1 MTRSY
6 HSPLW
11 LILFIASLAFSACV
25 DDNFND
31 IDTSITYDADFSLP
45 LGNSAPTLGD
55 FLDTINLIPIPP
67 WVDKNTVSFFLYDS
81 IYYYSPGRITFNVS
95 GYFSLDPF
103 ENDTVQ
109 ITSLMFRNNSV
120 NAIPAQFDQQLY
132 FTDSTGTIIDSL
144 YSVPLTIE
152 PALIDSEGNVTATYE
167 IWKFDT
173 YLSED
178 MINNISNT
186 YNVRISAEFIIPDS
200 NLGTVPFYSSQE
212 IWMQVGIR
220 VGILIELG

>member
-1 MTRSY
+1 MNY
-6 HSPLW
+6 HRTIW
-11 LILFIASLAFSACV
+11 LVLLIATLAFPACV
-25 DDNFND
+25 DDNFTD
-31 IDTSITYDADFSLP
+31 IDTSITYDANFSLP
-45 LGNSAPTLGD
+45 LGNSNPTLGD

-67 WVDKNTVSFFLYDS
+67 WVDRDTVSFFLYDS
-81 IYYYSPGRITFNVS
+81 IYYYSPGRITLTVS

-109 ITSLMFRNNSV
+109 ITSLMFRNNAV

-132 FTDSTGTIIDSL
+132 FTDSTGAIIDSL

-186 YNVRISAEFIIPDS
+186 YNVRISTEFIIPDS
-200 NLGTVPFYSSQE
+200 SQGTVPFYSSQE